1 MKRKTKLYLHNGC
14 TYKLIT
20 KGISHGTFCEVLPD
34 GKLGKK
40 FVSDKIL
47 KDGQP
52 IKETDNSKKLF

>member
-1 MKRKTKLYLHNGC
+1 MSKPKLYLHNGR

-20 KGISHGTFCEVLPD
+20 KGYSHSTFREVLAD
-34 GKLGKK
+34 GTLGSK

-52 IKETDNSKKLF
+52 IKETDNQKGLF